1 MTSAEAELL
10 HSPALRYTYPL
21 YRNMLDNSVVFMYH
35 GPITPD
41 IVVDVLGIVE
51 DRLEGTGEH
60 RRVSKKLFNIMVE
73 SFSLTEEEVRKG
85 ETILMVRQLPYLYS
99 VSIGRRIRTNSVHE
113 VRAYLDFVNVMTP
126 DQIRSEYHRLLNS
139 ETLEH
144 PVAIGGLPAISILD
158 LARKCNGYLY
168 YSFEFLDDDYTF
180 FSLEASI
187 DKTKKQ

>member
-1 MTSAEAELL
+1 M
-10 HSPALRYTYPL
+10 HSPALQYTYPL

-41 IVVDVLGIVE
+41 IVVDVLGIIE

-73 SFSLTEEEVRKG
+73 SFSLTEEVRKG

-99 VSIGRRIRTNSVHE
+99 VSIGRRIQTSSVHE
-113 VRAYLDFVNVMTP
+113 VRAYLDSVNFMTP
-126 DQIRSEYHRLLNS
+126 DQVRAEYHRLLNNVAP
-139 ETLEH
+139 EH
-144 PVAIGGLPAISILD
+144 PTAVGGLPAISILD
-158 LARKCNGYLY
+158 LARKCNGYLH
-168 YSFEFLDDDYTF
+168 YSFEYLDDDHTF

-187 DKTKKQ
+187 DKIKKQ